1 MGTWLSLLH
10 LAEEAGKEPTPEA
23 PHQVGSF
30 GPLTP
35 MAHVSGFGVE
45 VGRVPKPPR
54 GSIHVPKEG
63 DMGTWENTPWSWVI
77 LNVPRTLSR
86 ADHPWAIYQSFLELF
101 GQRGDNWERPVSPT
115 SLCDEDNSR
124 KVASTQES
132 DLS

>member
-45 VGRVPKPPR
+45 IGRVPKPPR

-63 DMGTWENTPWSWVI
+63 DMGTWENMPWSWVI

-86 ADHPWAIYQSFLELF
+86 ADRSSLGCL
-101 GQRGDNWERPVSPT
+101 PVLPRT
-115 SLCDEDNSR
+115 VWTTWRQLGKTC
-124 KVASTQES
+124 VPH
-132 DLS
+132 LPL